1 MRTIHLSDIR
11 KSVITLVL
19 CTGVLPFINNASAH
33 ARGEASIGSM
43 SVPEVTEKKSTAE
56 WLWEDYMQP
65 VGLTYNAEAKIQ
77 TTYLWRGQFCGGPNI
92 QASANVGYGGA
103 YIDMWW
109 NVGTYDWRF
118 ESFQPEVDLSIG
130 FKRYGLNIY
139 LLYVHHFDCP
149 FFDFNNGFGG
159 GNRLEVNAKWTLSNK
174 IPLTIHWGTRVAA
187 ADGYYKDTTDNSLTR
202 AYSSYLEI
210 SYVQNFKY
218 GISLTGA
225 IGITPWKSTY
235 TSYVHDAGVVNIDLK
250 LRKDWSL
257 SDRCGMM
264 LQGQVCVNPTLLAAD
279 PSSIKWDPQAPAGQT
294 VNANVTLGV
303 YLK

>member
-33 ARGEASIGSM
+33 ARGETNIESAV
-43 SVPEVTEKKSTAE
+43 VPEVAEKKSTAE

-77 TTYLWRGQFCGGPNI
+77 TTYLWRGQFSGGPNI

-130 FKRYGLNIY
+130 FKRYGLNVY

-174 IPLTIHWGTRVAA
+174 IPLTIQWGKREAA
-187 ADGYYKDTTDNSLTR
+187 ADGY
-202 AYSSYLEI
+202 
-210 SYVQNFKY
+210 
-218 GISLTGA
+218 
-225 IGITPWKSTY
+225 
-235 TSYVHDAGVVNIDLK
+235 
-250 LRKDWSL
+250 
-257 SDRCGMM
+257 
-264 LQGQVCVNPTLLAAD
+264 
-279 PSSIKWDPQAPAGQT
+279 
-294 VNANVTLGV
+294 
-303 YLK
+303 